1 MYSAI
6 GIFSQ
11 RSCAVYAAEAALSC
25 VIFSCVTSFC
35 AIFVRK
41 YTQSFRNGS
50 KSRKSVPLW
59 QPHVAVTFA
68 VAFLSGIVLRVPFHN
83 GSKSRE
89 SVPLWHPHVAV
100 TFAVAFLSCIVLRV
114 PFRNGSKSRESVP
127 LWQPH
132 VAVTFAVAFLSG
144 IVLRVPFHNGSRSRD
159 SVPLWKTGRRSIR
172 QKIIGT

>member
-11 RSCAVYAAEAALSC
+11 RSCAVYAAEWSAALS
-25 VIFSCVTSFC
+25 C

-41 YTQSFRNGS
+41 YTQSFRSGS

-59 QPHVAVTFA
+59 Q
-68 VAFLSGIVLRVPFHN
+68 L
-83 GSKSRE
+83 
-89 SVPLWHPHVAV
+89 HVAV

-127 LWQPH
+127 LW
-132 VAVTFAVAFLSG
+132 
-144 IVLRVPFHNGSRSRD
+144 
-159 SVPLWKTGRRSIR
+159 KTGRRS
-172 QKIIGT
+172 KK

>member
-11 RSCAVYAAEAALSC
+11 RSCAVYAAEWSIAFTC
-25 VIFSCVTSFC
+25 VICVASFC

-50 KSRKSVPLW
+50 RFRDSVPLW
-59 QPHVAVTFA
+59 KPHVAVTFA
-68 VAFLSGIVLRVPFHN
+68 VAFQSGIVLLFPFRN
-83 GSKSRE
+83 GSKTRE
-89 SVPLWHPHVAV
+89 SVPLWQPCAAV
-100 TFAVAFLSCIVLRV
+100 TFAVAFQSGIVLLFPFRNGSKYRESVPLWQPCVVVTFAVAFQSGIVLRF

-127 LWQPH
+127 LWK
-132 VAVTFAVAFLSG
+132 S
-144 IVLRVPFHNGSRSRD
+144 
-159 SVPLWKTGRRSIR
+159 GRRGIR

>member
-11 RSCAVYAAEAALSC
+11 RSCAVYAAEWSAAFTC
-25 VIFSCVTSFC
+25 VMSPCVASFC
-35 AIFVRK
+35 TISARK

-50 KSRKSVPLW
+50 KSRESVPLW
-59 QPHVAVTFA
+59 QPHVT
-68 VAFLSGIVLRVPFHN
+68 
-83 GSKSRE
+83 
-89 SVPLWHPHVAV
+89 V

-114 PFRNGSKSRESVP
+114 PFRNGSKSRDSVP

-132 VAVTFAVAFLSG
+132 VTVTFAVAFLSG
-144 IVLRVPFHNGSRSRD
+144 IVLRVPFRSGSKSRD

>member
-11 RSCAVYAAEAALSC
+11 RSCAVYAAEWSAALSC

-68 VAFLSGIVLRVPFHN
+68 VAFLSGIVLRVPF
-83 GSKSRE
+83 
-89 SVPLWHPHVAV
+89 
-100 TFAVAFLSCIVLRV
+100 
-114 PFRNGSKSRESVP
+114 RNGSKSRKSVP

-144 IVLRVPFHNGSRSRD
+144 IVLRVPFHNGSKSRN
-159 SVPLWKTGRRSIR
+159 SVSLWKSGRRSIR

>member
-11 RSCAVYAAEAALSC
+11 RSCAVYAAEWSAALSC
-25 VIFSCVTSFC
+25 
-35 AIFVRK
+35 ARFVRK
-41 YTQSFRNGS
+41 YTQSFRSGS

-59 QPHVAVTFA
+59 Q
-68 VAFLSGIVLRVPFHN
+68 L
-83 GSKSRE
+83 
-89 SVPLWHPHVAV
+89 HVAV

-144 IVLRVPFHNGSRSRD
+144 IVLRLLFRNGSRSRD
-159 SVPLWKTGRRSIR
+159 SVPLWKPDVGAKNNRHLNR
-172 QKIIGT
+172 

>member
-11 RSCAVYAAEAALSC
+11 RSCAVYAAEWSAALSC

-41 YTQSFRNGS
+41 YTQSFHNGS
-50 KSRKSVPLW
+50 RFRDSVPLW
-59 QPHVAVTFA
+59 QPYVTVTFA
-68 VAFLSGIVLRVPFHN
+68 VAFLSGIVLRVPY
-83 GSKSRE
+83 
-89 SVPLWHPHVAV
+89 
-100 TFAVAFLSCIVLRV
+100 
-114 PFRNGSKSRESVP
+114 RNGSKSRDSVP

-132 VAVTFAVAFLSG
+132 VAVAFAVAFLSC

-159 SVPLWKTGRRSIR
+159 SVPLWITGRRSIR
-172 QKIIGT
+172 QKIIGN